1 MDAGFSITLPR
12 QAYTVAVV
20 RDILDTLLHRGG
32 LCRECVDDI
41 LLAVSEAGANA
52 VEHGGPAP
60 DYTVE
65 SELGPRWCEVRVSH
79 TGRAPDDAHLAER
92 FANETA
98 PLPSPEAESGRGIV
112 LMRYL
117 MDEVAFQD
125 EPRTMVVL
133 RKRRTVCDHPL
144 ESPAPERAT
153 RYALL

>member
-12 QAYTVAVV
+12 QAYTVAVI
-20 RDILDTLLHRGG
+20 RDILDTLLGRGG
-32 LCRECVDDI
+32 LCRGCVDDI
-41 LLAVSEAGANA
+41 LLATSEAGANA

-65 SELGPRWCEVRVSH
+65 AELGPRWCEVRVSH
-79 TGRAPDDAHLAER
+79 TGRAPDDTRLAER

-98 PLPSPEAESGRGIV
+98 PLPSPEVESGRGIV

-133 RKRRTVCDHPL
+133 RKRRTACDRPL
-144 ESPAPERAT
+144 ESPPPERAT

>member
-20 RDILDTLLHRGG
+20 RDILDTLLTRGG

-65 SELGPRWCEVRVSH
+65 AELGPRWCEVRVSH
-79 TGRAPDDAHLAER
+79 TGRAPDEAHLAER
-92 FANETA
+92 FANDPV
-98 PLPSPEAESGRGIV
+98 PLPSPDAESGRGIV

-125 EPRTMVVL
+125 EPRTMVAL
-133 RKRRTVCDHPL
+133 RKRRTACDRPL
-144 ESPAPERAT
+144 DSPPPERST

>member
-20 RDILDTLLHRGG
+20 RDILDTHLHRGG

-41 LLAVSEAGANA
+41 LLAASEAGSNA
-52 VEHGGPAP
+52 VEHGAPDP

-65 SELGPRWCEVRVSH
+65 TELGPRWCEVRVSH
-79 TGRAPDDAHLAER
+79 TGRAPDDAHLAEL
-92 FANETA
+92 FAQETV
-98 PLPSPEAESGRGIV
+98 PLPAPETESGRGIV

-133 RKRRTVCDHPL
+133 RKRRTACDRPL
-144 ESPAPERAT
+144 ESPPSERST

>member
-20 RDILDTLLHRGG
+20 RDILDTLLRRGG

-41 LLAVSEAGANA
+41 LIAVSEAGANA
-52 VEHGGPAP
+52 VEHGDPAP

-65 SELGPRWCEVRVSH
+65 AELGPRWGEVRISH
-79 TGRAPDDAHLAER
+79 TGRAPDNARLAER
-92 FANETA
+92 FANETV
-98 PLPSPEAESGRGIV
+98 PLPGPEAESGRGIV

-125 EPRTMVVL
+125 EPRTMVAL
-133 RKRRTVCDHPL
+133 RKRRTICDHPWK
-144 ESPAPERAT
+144 SPPPERAT

>member
-20 RDILDTLLHRGG
+20 RDILDTLLSRGG

-65 SELGPRWCEVRVSH
+65 AELGPRWCEVRISH
-79 TGRAPDDAHLAER
+79 TGRAPDEAHLAER
-92 FANETA
+92 FANDPV

-125 EPRTMVVL
+125 EPRTMVAL
-133 RKRRTVCDHPL
+133 RKRRTACDRPL
-144 ESPAPERAT
+144 DSPPPERST